1 MQCIEAFNQ
10 CCDAL
15 SIDGTFLTGKYEGT
29 LLIAIG
35 IDADHQ
41 LVPLAFAIVEKENS
55 NSWDWL
61 LCLVQKM
68 VVRSGCEIYVISDMH
83 AGILNPVREVI
94 LNHAPV
100 HHRWCTYHLVQ
111 NLIKHDGINDNFK
124 ISEEVCRRT
133 GEKEFKKKLKNL
145 QNQTNE
151 KGKEF
156 LKGLMDDKEK

>member
-94 LNHAPV
+94 LNHAPTIGGAHTTWSKILSSMMALMTILRSLRRCV
-100 HHRWCTYHLVQ
+100 GGLVRKSSKR
-111 NLIKHDGINDNFK
+111 N
-124 ISEEVCRRT
+124 
-133 GEKEFKKKLKNL
+133 
-145 QNQTNE
+145 
-151 KGKEF
+151 
-156 LKGLMDDKEK
+156 